1 MHHRLLSSTVSEEKS
16 TVTQTLSPS
25 NHELSFLSCFLDFFF
40 IISVQK
46 EYSYDAES
54 IKIHLIYSLLILCV
68 FKNVFKKTV
77 IVFDYFSALLSFSCQ
92 AHLTSMFDLFHYS
105 STSPQGSA
113 FL

>member
-1 MHHRLLSSTVSEEKS
+1 MNYHF
-16 TVTQTLSPS
+16 
-25 NHELSFLSCFLDFFF
+25 FLAFRIFFF

-68 FKNVFKKTV
+68 FENVFKKKTV
-77 IVFDYFSALLSFSCQ
+77 IAFDYFSALLSFSCQ